1 MCGPLKAISPAR
13 LAPAIPVNFR
23 DWPACMQRRYREHA
37 LRASVASSR
46 GAENLM
52 DSAIKAT
59 KPTPDPVG
67 NARS

>member
-13 LAPAIPVNFR
+13 LVPAIPENFR

-37 LRASVASSR
+37 LGASVASSR

-52 DSAIKAT
+52 DSSIRAT
-59 KPTPDPVG
+59 KPTPGPVA
-67 NARS
+67 NARP